1 MMLSLKPVG
10 DSMNAIDALKKFQ
23 FFESMEEQEL
33 RLLSEHL
40 QRERFTAGQR
50 IVEENMAGKGLYLI
64 VEGEVRVIKERPET
78 EPLILAVLR
87 PGDFFGEMSLFD
99 GGPHSAP
106 VVAGC
111 DTEFLTLGRDDFLKL
126 METDPIASL
135 KITVRVVKVL
145 SFRLRTANEKLL
157 ASAPKDSKPLFGYFS
172 EYDESAGI

>member
-1 MMLSLKPVG
+1 
-10 DSMNAIDALKKFQ
+10 MNAIEALKKFQ
-23 FFESMEEQEL
+23 FFESMEDQEL

-40 QRERFTAGQR
+40 QRERFNAGQR

-64 VEGEVRVIKERPET
+64 VLGEVRVIKERHEAD
-78 EPLILAVLR
+78 PLTLAVLR

-106 VVAGC
+106 VVAGA
-111 DTEFLTLGRDDFLKL
+111 DTELLTLGRDDFLRL

-157 ASAPKDSKPLFGYFS
+157 AASPKDGKPLFGYFS

>member
-1 MMLSLKPVG
+1 
-10 DSMNAIDALKKFQ
+10 MNAIEALKKFQ
-23 FFESMEEQEL
+23 FFESMEDQEL
-33 RLLSEHL
+33 RFLSEHL

-64 VEGEVRVIKERPET
+64 VEGEVRVIKERPDAVASADNLT
-78 EPLILAVLR
+78 LAVLR

-106 VVAGC
+106 VVAGS
-111 DTEFLTLGRDDFLKL
+111 DTELLTLGRDDFLKL
-126 METDPIASL
+126 METDPISSL

-157 ASAPKDSKPLFGYFS
+157 AASPKDSAKPLFGYFS

>member
-1 MMLSLKPVG
+1 
-10 DSMNAIDALKKFQ
+10 MNVIDALKRFR
-23 FFESMEEQEL
+23 FFESMEEPEL
-33 RLLSEHL
+33 RFLAEHL
-40 QRERFTAGQR
+40 QRERFEPGQR

-64 VEGEVRVIKERPET
+64 VEGEVKVIKERRDSEV
-78 EPLILAVLR
+78 LVLAVLR

-106 VVAGC
+106 VVAGSE
-111 DTEFLTLGRDDFLKL
+111 TELLILDRDDFLKL

-157 ASAPKDSKPLFGYFS
+157 AASPADARSLFGYHS
-172 EYDESAGI
+172 EYDETGGI